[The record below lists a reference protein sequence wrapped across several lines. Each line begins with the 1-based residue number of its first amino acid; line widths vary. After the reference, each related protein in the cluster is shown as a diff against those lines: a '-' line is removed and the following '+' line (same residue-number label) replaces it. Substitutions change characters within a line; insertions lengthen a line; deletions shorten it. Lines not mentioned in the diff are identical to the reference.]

1 MCGAWR
7 SDITLLVDSIENMN
21 MNVLLV
27 IVIPLFL
34 ALFLL
39 WMERLES
46 IVLRPQHRSDES

>member
-1 MCGAWR
+1 MCGAWW
-7 SDITLLVDSIENMN
+7 SDITHLVDSIENMN